1 MAHCRCKGPSSL
13 FVGIATV
20 MGLGMN
26 SSGHDQTKKLIA
38 LGLIGI
44 AFVAI
49 VSQISDNYPKLLTPQ
64 PAHQETKPQEN
75 FAERSTPPSSTVT
88 HDVSASN
95 NTMGD
100 EKSPPHAEQ
109 KETTAPSS
117 PAQPA
122 PDFNHPTIFS
132 HRAHYT
138 LQLESVRNTSPVRA
152 VNGEMTTDWVDACQ
166 GWMVNQ
172 TLTLFMTYNEA
183 PEAKTESYFSTWEAK
198 DNSHYRFNYRH
209 LINGNSSENI
219 RGTATIDNKD
229 GTGKV
234 HYVLPEEKTLDLPT
248 GTLFPTT
255 HTLFLMREALNK
267 TPLFLNRPV
276 FDGSDDK
283 GVSQVSAIIKAPQP
297 VTEELTKNTFSNVK
311 NLKAWPMRLAF
322 FSNEENASEPDYEM
336 DTNMLPN
343 SVSEYMMIDYGDFK
357 VKGTLDKLEPIAAP
371 SCD

>member
-1 MAHCRCKGPSSL
+1 
-13 FVGIATV
+13 

-26 SSGHDQTKKLIA
+26 SSGHDQTKKLIV
-38 LGLIGI
+38 LGLVGI
-44 AFVAI
+44 AFVAL
-49 VSQISDNYPKLLTPQ
+49 VSQVSDNYPKLLTAQ
-64 PAHQETKPQEN
+64 PAHQDTKSP
-75 FAERSTPPSSTVT
+75 ADTATPSSTVAPDST
-88 HDVSASN
+88 ATNATGDAKSTSN
-95 NTMGD
+95 
-100 EKSPPHAEQ
+100 AEQ
-109 KETTAPSS
+109 KATTPTTSA
-117 PAQPA
+117 AQPA

-219 RGTATIDNKD
+219 RGTATIEQKD
-229 GTGKV
+229 GAGKV
-234 HYVLPEEKTLDLPT
+234 HYVLPEDKTMDLPT

-255 HTLFLMREALNK
+255 HTLFLMHEALNK

-283 GVSQVSAIIKAPQP
+283 GVSQVSAVINAPQP
-297 VTEELTKNTFSNVK
+297 VTEELTKNTFSSVK
-311 NLKAWPMRLAF
+311 DLKAWPMRLAF

-343 SVSEYMMIDYGDFK
+343 GVSEYMMIDYGDFK
-357 VKGTLDKLEPIAAP
+357 VKGTLDKLEPLTAP